1 MAMTPPMAPAARK
14 RLYQPWLNAHCRTVA
29 TSSARVRKR
38 RYTCARVNS
47 KLSMAKISTC
57 TRPASTTAI
66 CATTFIPA
74 LSHPPGPAGRRDE
87 AHRPPARG
95 RRQSGYTPIPAN
107 RQERHHNRRY
117 TRPGDRPGWSS
128 EVRENECFVKPH
140 LLRVLAQDSW
150 PAAPV
155 DLICMMRERWSQSPR
170 TRRSPLATSSMT
182 EAGSW
187 PAGVSRSVWS
197 RVTKAVTLTTESL
210 GRPEMAAGRKT
221 LPGMVARAV
230 LEVMTA
236 AMVVFS
242 RLALKGSDWITRS
255 EERRVGKE

>member
-57 TRPASTTAI
+57 TRPGQHDSN
-66 CATTFIPA
+66 
-74 LSHPPGPAGRRDE
+74 LRDDVHP
-87 AHRPPARG
+87 
-95 RRQSGYTPIPAN
+95 
-107 RQERHHNRRY
+107 
-117 TRPGDRPGWSS
+117 
-128 EVRENECFVKPH
+128 NECFVKPH

-155 DLICMMRERWSQSPR
+155 DLICMMWERWSQSPR

-187 PAGVSRSVWS
+187 PAGVSRSVLS

-242 RLALKGSDWITRS
+242 RLALKGPDWTTRTG
-255 EERRVGKE
+255 RRLAGLLPRASPRSAQQMLPRPVTSRPGLPGSCGQP